1 MMKVVLYIDNQIVD
15 FYDDEVVNLNSS
27 VQNVRDITKIFSDFS
42 QSFKVPASPKN
53 NKIFKH
59 YYNVDIVGGF
69 DARKRTDAKLELSGL
84 PFKDGRIELE
94 SVTMKGGKAIEYKL
108 TFYSNLVRLSDL
120 FGDDKLSDL
129 DLSAYDH
136 QYSRQSIVQGLVGY
150 TSLTLNSIIYP
161 LVFQRGVSYNS
172 QGTTLADTDIKYNTS
187 TQDYGLSFTDFKPSL
202 RIESIITAIQSKY
215 GFTFNSN
222 FLSSNKF
229 TNLFMWL
236 SNSKDAV
243 RCEEETYIVNMGAI
257 SSGSISSTWVES
269 NGIYISSGVNNILF
283 SIENTEATNSTEYK
297 VEFIDVSSGNVV
309 ASSTKKTD
317 ADFGGL
323 SLKYT
328 TSNSQQIRINI
339 TSDSS
344 FSYKSQLFD
353 ATAPSTNYQLVAETF
368 NFSDDRYISFDC
380 EVSVSK
386 NIPDISV
393 VDFLTGIFKM
403 FNLTI
408 VPDGMNYLVEPLDV
422 YYSLGKDVDI
432 TRFVDWDKIN
442 IDVPPVSNEIEFKY
456 DECETATSER
466 YREANERG
474 YGDAKVQLDLDGG
487 TTTFSIPFENVLLE
501 RMSDATDGGLT
512 DVQVGKI
519 VDDKNE
525 GINIGVYVHYKSD
538 FAISS
543 SNSIALLNDSGST
556 SSFTRYWFSG
566 STLKSSLNGTEI
578 QSMNFDIEVNPYTFT
593 NDTETLYSNFY
604 EDYITDTYSQKRRL
618 YSISAILPIGKIL
631 NLNLNDRVVINGT
644 KFLINTMQ
652 TNLITGEVKFKL
664 LNDV

>member
-1 MMKVVLYIDNQIVD
+1 MMKVVLYINNQIVD
-15 FYDDEVVNLNSS
+15 FYDDEVVSINSS

-69 DARKRTDAKLELSGL
+69 DARKRTDAKIELSGL

-136 QYSRQSIVQGLVGY
+136 SYARQSIIQGLIGY
-150 TSLTLNSIIYP
+150 TGLTSNSIIYP
-161 LVFQRGVSYNS
+161 LALQRGVSYNS
-172 QGTTLADTDIKYNTS
+172 QGTTLADTDIKFNNS
-187 TQDYGLSFTDFKPSL
+187 VQDYGLSFTDFKPSL

-222 FLSSNKF
+222 FLASNKF

-236 SNSKDAV
+236 SNSKESV
-243 RCEEETYIVNMGAI
+243 KCNEETDIVSMA
-257 SSGSISSTWVES
+257 SSSTSPTSSTWVQS
-269 NGIYISSGVNNILF
+269 NGIYISNGANNIRF
-283 SIENTEATNSTEYK
+283 TIENTEATNKAEYR
-297 VEFIDVSSGNVV
+297 VDFVDVSSGNVV
-309 ASSTKKTD
+309 ATSTKKSD
-317 ADFGGL
+317 ADFNGTIL
-323 SLKYT
+323 EYT
-328 TSNSQQIRINI
+328 TSGGQQIKINI

-353 ATAPSTNYQLVAETF
+353 VAVPSTSYQLKAESF
-368 NFSDDRYISFDC
+368 NYLNAHIYFDC
-380 EVSVSK
+380 EISISK

-408 VPDGMNYLVEPLDV
+408 VPDGMNYLVEPLDD

-466 YREANERG
+466 YREENERG

-538 FAISS
+538 FTITL

-556 SSFTRYWFSG
+556 SSLSTYWFTG
-566 STLKSSLNGTEI
+566 STLKTSLNGTEI
-578 QSMNFDIEVNPYTFT
+578 QSINFDVEVNPYTFT

-652 TNLITGEVKFKL
+652 TNIITGEVKFKL